1 MTFYDHLRIAWIHLR
16 ERKRQTVLTAL
27 GVAVGSAMM
36 ITTIAVARG
45 SSQNV
50 FTKIIDIAPHIT
62 IGADRVVPLVPD
74 NVIGIVPG
82 KVAMVEK
89 HVTTDRRDIIKNFS
103 EVTGAIAPIRE
114 VVDVSPYV
122 SSKLIARNK
131 TRFAP
136 CIARGIVP
144 VREANMANLR
154 KNLMEP
160 DALSELSWT
169 PNGILL
175 GSLLAE
181 KLKVG
186 YRDHVVLVSK
196 TGQEY
201 PVTVVGRF
209 RSGFNAKDLREAY
222 VNLSLAQRMEAMPSN
237 SVTGIGIRIT
247 DIALADRLAARI
259 ERLTGYN
266 TESWSET
273 NRNVIEFYNR
283 NGTITLVLVGFV
295 FIVAGLGVASVMTT
309 IVLQKVK
316 DIAIMRSMGVQRG
329 SITRIFMLEGLMIG
343 VMGVLLGSPVGHLV
357 CKLIS
362 DIRFPASS
370 AGVISADRLNLVE
383 TPDSHVIVVVF
394 GIIIAVISSVGPA
407 RRATGYPPVRVL
419 RGEVG

>member
-16 ERKRQTVLTAL
+16 ERKRQTILTAL

-74 NVIGIVPG
+74 NLIGLVPG

-89 HVTTDRRDIIKNFS
+89 HVTSDRREVIKNFS
-103 EVTGAIAPIRE
+103 EVTGAIGPIRE

-136 CIARGIVP
+136 CIAKGIIP
-144 VREANMANLR
+144 VREANMANLK

-160 DALSELSWT
+160 NGLSELAWT
-169 PNGILL
+169 PNGIIL
-175 GSLLAE
+175 GCLLAE
-181 KLKVG
+181 KLRVG

-209 RSGFNAKDLREAY
+209 RSGFNAKDLRESY
-222 VNLSLAQRMEAMPSN
+222 VNLALAQRMESMPSN

-316 DIAIMRSMGVQRG
+316 DIAIMRSMGVQRR

-343 VMGVLLGSPVGHLV
+343 LMGVLLGSPAGHLT
-357 CKLIS
+357 CKLVS
-362 DIRFPASS
+362 SIRFPPST
-370 AGVISADRLNLVE
+370 AGVISADRINMVE
-383 TPDSHVIVVVF
+383 TPDAHVIVVVF
-394 GIIIAVISSVGPA
+394 GVIIAVVSSVGPA
-407 RRATGYPPVRVL
+407 RRATSYLPVRVL

>member
-1 MTFYDHLRIAWIHLR
+1 MTFLDHLRIAYVHLR
-16 ERKRQTVLTAL
+16 ERKRQTALTAL

-50 FTKIIDIAPHIT
+50 FNKLIDIAPHIT

-74 NVIGIVPG
+74 NLIGSGAGRI
-82 KVAMVEK
+82 AMVEK
-89 HVTTDRRDIIKNFS
+89 HVTTDRRETIKNYS
-103 EVTGAIAPIRE
+103 ALLQTVGDVRE
-114 VVDVSPYV
+114 IVDVSPFV
-122 SSKLIARNK
+122 SSKLLARNR

-136 CIARGIVP
+136 CIARGVIP
-144 VREANMANLR
+144 SREAEMANLK
-154 KNLMEP
+154 KNLLEP
-160 DALSELSWT
+160 NALSELAWS

-175 GSLLAE
+175 GDLLAD

-186 YRDHVVLVSK
+186 YRDRVVLVSK
-196 TGQEY
+196 TGEEY

-222 VNLSLAQRMEAMPSN
+222 VNLALAQRMEAMPSN
-237 SVTGIGIRIT
+237 SVSGVGIRIS
-247 DIALADRLAARI
+247 DITMADRVAQRI

-295 FIVAGLGVASVMTT
+295 FVVAGLGVASVMTT

-316 DIAIMRSMGVQRG
+316 DIAILRSMGVQRK

-343 VMGVLLGSPVGHLV
+343 IMGVLLGSPVGHMTCNLV
-357 CKLIS
+357 GS
-362 DIRFPASS
+362 IRFQASN
-370 AGVISADRLNLVE
+370 AGVIKSDRINLVE
-383 TPDSHVIVVVF
+383 TPDAHVIVVVF
-394 GIIIAVISSVGPA
+394 GVVIAVISSVGPA
-407 RRATGYPPVRVL
+407 RRATGYLPVRVL